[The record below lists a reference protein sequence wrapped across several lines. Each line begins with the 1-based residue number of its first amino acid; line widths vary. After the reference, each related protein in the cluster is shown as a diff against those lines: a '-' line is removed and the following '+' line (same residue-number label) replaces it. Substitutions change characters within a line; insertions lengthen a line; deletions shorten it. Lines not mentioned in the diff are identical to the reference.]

1 MCVEFS
7 LGLGRSHLDHVGLCA
22 DRRVSDQSAI
32 PGAIMWTVLEKST
45 SMLACQQYSVKDEH
59 LLLNA
64 LLLEAIVHL
73 ACPPTLSAAYE
84 IEQFGCARDVL

>member
-45 SMLACQQYSVKDEH
+45 SMLACQQ
-59 LLLNA
+59 
-64 LLLEAIVHL
+64 
-73 ACPPTLSAAYE
+73 
-84 IEQFGCARDVL
+84 